1 MEHAR
6 VDTRSVVR
14 VVAEVVL
21 AVAFLGCSAEP
32 SSAAA
37 GGAAAGS
44 DSAGGGAPI
53 ADSAQGD
60 VKVDS
65 SCATSAACA
74 AHAAGPWCNPQTH
87 LCEAK
92 PPGHQIGLGDR
103 SPGSVTIT
111 TLFKPKKPFEATD
124 LQFHPERFELWVV
137 NRPFEVKGLCTELN
151 PASARCGSL
160 IGTTTIL
167 FDPGLPSQQ
176 AEIRTDENAWHFM
189 RRPPAMAMGVQE
201 RWATCGEART
211 GNFEDDIAD
220 FMGPTL
226 WSSDLAVF
234 AVHDVNN
241 GSHMDMLHETPLCMG
256 IAHER
261 DNVYWTFNGQV
272 GAIDRYDFSAD
283 HGPGMHDHSD
293 GSVNRYVKGQLAR
306 VPGVPSH
313 MEFRKEDGQLYIADT
328 GHGRIVKLDTASGVP
343 GGGLAPVYEPLADAG
358 TVKDAVLTEFLAP
371 GTLDQPSGLAL
382 HGDVLFVSDHAS
394 SWIFAFALDGTL
406 LRALDTGMPPGTLAG
421 ITFGPDDRLYFAD
434 MLTGSVHR
442 IDP

>member
-1 MEHAR
+1 MEHGMDSAR
-6 VDTRSVVR
+6 SLAR
-14 VVAEVVL
+14 VVAKVGL
-21 AVAFLGCSAEP
+21 AVALVGCSTEP
-32 SSAAA
+32 SPGAPGSATAAA
-37 GGAAAGS
+37 
-44 DSAGGGAPI
+44 DAGGDVGLNSTQPDAKGNPNCVQ
-53 ADSAQGD
+53 SAE
-60 VKVDS
+60 
-65 SCATSAACA
+65 CA
-74 AHAAGPWCNPQTH
+74 AHAAGPWCNPKTK

-92 PPGHQIGLGDR
+92 PLGHQIGLGD
-103 SPGSVTIT
+103 STPGSVTIT
-111 TLFKPKKPFEATD
+111 TLFTPKKPFEATD
-124 LQFHPERFELWVV
+124 LQFHPLRFELWVV
-137 NRPFEVKGLCTELN
+137 NRPFEVKGLCTEEK
-151 PASARCGSL
+151 PAAGRCESL
-160 IGTTTIL
+160 VGTTTIL
-167 FDPGLPSQQ
+167 LDPGAPTQQ

-189 RRPPAMAMGVQE
+189 RRPPAMAMGAEE

-211 GNFEDDIAD
+211 GNYEDDKAD

-234 AVHDVNN
+234 TVDDANN

-261 DNVYWTFNGQV
+261 DNVYWTFNGHV

-328 GHGRIVKLDTASGVP
+328 GNSRIVKLDTKSGKQ
-343 GGGLAPVYEPLADAG
+343 GGGLAPVYEPLADSGNVHGAE
-358 TVKDAVLTEFLAP
+358 LTEFLAP
-371 GTLDQPSGLAL
+371 GLLEQPSGLAL
-382 HGDVLFVSDHAS
+382 HGEVLFVSDHAS
-394 SWIFAFALDGTL
+394 SWIHAFALDGTL
-406 LRALDTGMPPGTLAG
+406 LRSLDTGLPPGTLAG
-421 ITFGPDDRLYFAD
+421 ITFGPDDRLYFAS